1 MGHSLQL
8 KLKKDNRFKIQCL
21 EKVFPINL
29 RMAFLVKYLAFVVA
43 FLSAAKLGE
52 CINVKLVDPTNAESI
67 QEYADLV
74 KKDVC
79 ESFDPLNSSHMDA
92 IGDDATTLARLLT
105 VHYQGDNIDICTP
118 GGRSLGQLEQY
129 CKSDS
134 GYWFC
139 GCDVWINFKILL
151 AIPEGRIVIATEYL
165 RIFSSDHYTIFSFVD
180 FCLIPI
186 WMYNQNVFI

>member
-1 MGHSLQL
+1 
-8 KLKKDNRFKIQCL
+8 
-21 EKVFPINL
+21 
-29 RMAFLVKYLAFVVA
+29 MAFLVKYLAFVVA

-52 CINVKLVDPTNAESI
+52 GINVKLVDPTNAESI

-118 GGRSLGQLEQY
+118 KEEDRWGSWSNTATQI
-129 CKSDS
+129 
-134 GYWFC
+134 
-139 GCDVWINFKILL
+139 V
-151 AIPEGRIVIATEYL
+151 AIGSVAAM
-165 RIFSSDHYTIFSFVD
+165 FG
-180 FCLIPI
+180 
-186 WMYNQNVFI
+186 